1 MMIKR
6 IGPSQPCGV
15 GGRFD
20 NNPKMGC
27 FFGHMPYLPNGAAQ
41 WATIHGMGD
50 PTHRRSYGGILV
62 SKLQNSWR
70 QILCHSSAPS
80 VKKIVTWQ
88 SVKIQTFGCHDFFQ
102 VFEELSCTCLP
113 SKNSKHAFAT

>member
-15 GGRFD
+15 GGRFE

-62 SKLQNSWR
+62 SKLQTSWGR
-70 QILCHSSAPS
+70 PFGNSSARS
-80 VKKIVTWQ
+80 VNALTLVTRRL
-88 SVKIQTFGCHDFFQ
+88 DM
-102 VFEELSCTCLP
+102 
-113 SKNSKHAFAT
+113 

>member
-6 IGPSQPCGV
+6 IGPSQPCDV
-15 GGRFD
+15 GGRFE

-62 SKLQNSWR
+62 SKLQTSWGR
-70 QILCHSSAPS
+70 PFGNSSARSVNVDAARDYWNCAALTAIQNIQAGPS
-80 VKKIVTWQ
+80 
-88 SVKIQTFGCHDFFQ
+88 
-102 VFEELSCTCLP
+102 LP
-113 SKNSKHAFAT
+113 LMSRLNA

>member
-15 GGRFD
+15 GGRFE

-50 PTHRRSYGGILV
+50 PTHMRSYGGILV
-62 SKLQNSWR
+62 SKLQTSWGR
-70 QILCHSSAPS
+70 PFGNSSARS
-80 VKKIVTWQ
+80 VKEVIDGASGEFLQ
-88 SVKIQTFGCHDFFQ
+88 FGKNMWWA
-102 VFEELSCTCLP
+102 
-113 SKNSKHAFAT
+113 SKTDR

>member
-15 GGRFD
+15 GGRFE
-20 NNPKMGC
+20 NHPKTGC

-80 VKKIVTWQ
+80 VNNNWVLQKVTSTQ
-88 SVKIQTFGCHDFFQ
+88 KVTSH
-102 VFEELSCTCLP
+102 
-113 SKNSKHAFAT
+113 KNIS

>member
-15 GGRFD
+15 GGRFE

-62 SKLQNSWR
+62 SKLQTSWG
-70 QILCHSSAPS
+70 QILCHSTAPS
-80 VKKIVTWQ
+80 VKTQNDSTLYSKSSSEIYMY
-88 SVKIQTFGCHDFFQ
+88 GCLRH
-102 VFEELSCTCLP
+102 
-113 SKNSKHAFAT
+113 